1 MTNYSNLKKQISNF
15 LRPFILRIATS
26 FQTTVLQ
33 LFQASQRDRDKRRKN
48 LRHNAAFSVL
58 GQIL

>member
-15 LRPFILRIATS
+15 LRPFILRIAS
-26 FQTTVLQ
+26 LQTTVLQ

-48 LRHNAAFSVL
+48 LRHDADFSVL